1 MGFLLD
7 RRSRLTYSAQVQL
20 QALAQLFAGRLSP
33 GDRLP
38 SVREL
43 ARELAISR
51 TTAERIHE
59 ALCDALFAEV
69 RPRSG
74 AFVATPEPVAGAEWA
89 RAVRDLLNDTVMRAR
104 GLGLATDRLCHLLDA
119 FASDDSQPLR
129 TESVLFPV
137 VATRDA
143 FECMVDC
150 LDDRFPGR
158 FFHIPPDATA
168 VSLPRRCRFLLS
180 GYFLREKAQEVSRQL
195 GCKVLNIRYNVK
207 LLDRVMAIDASE
219 HRHVLTRDDDN
230 AETTRAFLASAYPEV
245 DASRYTVASVQTWLR
260 DAAAIRGTGQVWATT
275 TALPYL
281 TGRLT
286 TSRITKFHPTLDA
299 EFVEELRC
307 LALFS

>member
-7 RRSRLTYSAQVQL
+7 RHSRLTYSAQVQL
-20 QALAQLFAGRLSP
+20 QALAQLFAGRLNP

-43 ARELAISR
+43 ARGLDISR

-59 ALCDALFAEV
+59 ALCDALVADV

-74 AFVATPEPVAGAEWA
+74 AFVATPEPVADAEWA
-89 RAVRDLLNDTVMRAR
+89 RAVRDLLNDTVIRAKA
-104 GLGLATDRLCHLLDA
+104 LGLPSDRLCRLLDA
-119 FASDDSQPLR
+119 FACDEAQGSSG
-129 TESVLFPV
+129 ESVVFPL

-143 FECMVDC
+143 FECMSDC

-158 FFHIPPDATA
+158 LFHIAPDATA
-168 VSLPRRCRFLLS
+168 VTLPRRCRFLLS
-180 GYFLREKAQEVSRQL
+180 GYYLREKAHAVSKQL
-195 GCKVLNIRYNVK
+195 GCEVLNIRYDVK
-207 LLDRVMAIDASE
+207 LLDRVMSIGPTE

-245 DASRYTVASVQTWLR
+245 APSRYTVSSVHAWMSAPASSR
-260 DAAAIRGTGQVWATT
+260 ENGQIWATT
-275 TALPYL
+275 TALPHL
-281 TGRLT
+281 TGRVSA
-286 TSRITKFHPTLDA
+286 SRVRKFHPVLDA